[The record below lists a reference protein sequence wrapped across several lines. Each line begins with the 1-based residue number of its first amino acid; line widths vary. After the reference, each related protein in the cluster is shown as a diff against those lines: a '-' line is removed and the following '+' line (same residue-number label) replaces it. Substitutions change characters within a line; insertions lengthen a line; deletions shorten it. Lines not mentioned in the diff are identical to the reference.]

1 MRHYQTFL
9 TAKPLP
15 HFKFPVLLQIILSLL
30 YTLDLM
36 YFFVYC
42 LDIDDCENTTC
53 QHNGTCVDGV
63 NDYSC
68 TCVDGFTGWHCETGE
83 L

>member
-1 MRHYQTFL
+1 
-9 TAKPLP
+9 
-15 HFKFPVLLQIILSLL
+15 
-30 YTLDLM
+30 M